1 MDLAACATEEVTRA
15 VILLKKVYSTVL
27 SELPNKLGGGDP
39 KSLGQPGD
47 FVRIYIDQLVPA
59 ALGTP
64 IAYKGKR

>member
-1 MDLAACATEEVTRA
+1 MDLAACAIEEVTRA
-15 VILLKKVYSTVL
+15 VILLEKVYSTVL
-27 SELPNKLGGGDP
+27 SEFPNELGGGDP
-39 KSLGQPGD
+39 KSLGQPRD

>member
-1 MDLAACATEEVTRA
+1 MDLAACAIEEVTRA
-15 VILLKKVYSTVL
+15 IILLKKVYSTVL